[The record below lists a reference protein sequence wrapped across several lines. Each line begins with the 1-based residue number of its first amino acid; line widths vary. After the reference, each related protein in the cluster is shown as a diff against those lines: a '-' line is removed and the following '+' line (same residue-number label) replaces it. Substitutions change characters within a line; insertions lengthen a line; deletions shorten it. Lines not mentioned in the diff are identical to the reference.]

1 MFDRF
6 NRRINYL
13 RISVTDRCNLRCRYC
28 MPEEGIKLLPHHEIL
43 SFDEIVDVI
52 KESVNQGIDKIRIT
66 GGEPLVR
73 KGIVE
78 LVSMIS
84 KIEGIKDFG
93 MTTNGLLLEEYAQ
106 ALSKAGLQRINISID
121 TIDPLKYKQITRFGD
136 FEKLK
141 RGIEA
146 AKNAGLSPIKINCVI
161 LESHLENDAQAV
173 TEFCRSNNLDI
184 RYIREMDL
192 EKGTFW
198 KVLGGEGGDC
208 SVCNRL
214 RLTSNGKIKPCLFSN
229 LEYDVRQLGIKKA
242 LELAIG
248 NKPESGSCNFVNK
261 FSNIGG

>member
-6 NRRINYL
+6 NRHINYL

-28 MPEEGIKLLPHHEIL
+28 MPEVGIKWLPHNEIL
-43 SFDEIVDVI
+43 SFDEIVEVA
-52 KESVNQGIDKIRIT
+52 KVAVSLGVDKIRIT

-78 LVSMIS
+78 LVSMIAT
-84 KIEGIKDFG
+84 IDGIKDFG
-93 MTTNGLLLEEYAQ
+93 MTTNGLLLEEFAQ
-106 ALSKAGLQRINISID
+106 PLADAGLKRINISVD
-121 TIDPLKYKQITRFGD
+121 TVDPFKYRQITRLGD
-136 FEKLK
+136 FEKLMK
-141 RGIEA
+141 GIEA
-146 AKNAGLSPIKINCVI
+146 ARNAGLKPIKINCVI
-161 LESHLENDAQAV
+161 LESHLEKDAQAV
-173 TEFCRSNNLDI
+173 SQFCIQNNLDI

-198 KVLGGEGGDC
+198 KVRGGEGGDC

-229 LEYDVRQLGIKKA
+229 LEYDIRTLGVKNA
-242 LELAIG
+242 FELALG
-248 NKPESGSCNFVNK
+248 NKPESGSCNFTNK